1 MSFYKNGIEVDKIVY
16 NDCEKINYF
25 IEEDLSKEKC
35 YDLLILS
42 DKKENSNCINK
53 IHYTEFPKTTEYINS
68 NIKFF
73 SMELSYNN
81 NSYSIELKNNDHDHY
96 IVNNILNKNFFK
108 YYVINK
114 LNVEIKEDNF
124 DYTVSII
131 DHNVNIIEMN
141 STSQLLIKEMD
152 YELICNVADTVEKN
166 SDISSVSSDSSYNSD
181 NSDNSDSSNN
191 SDNSDSSDSSN
202 NSDKYV
208 KINPQD

>member
-1 MSFYKNGIEVDKIVY
+1 MFKHST
-16 NDCEKINYF
+16 C
-25 IEEDLSKEKC
+25 S
-35 YDLLILS
+35 S
-42 DKKENSNCINK
+42 DKARKFLGYKTKTTLKEAVM
-53 IHYTEFPKTTEYINS
+53 KTTEYINS

-73 SMELSYNN
+73 SMVLLYNN
-81 NSYSIELKNNDHDHY
+81 NSYPIELKNNNHDHY
-96 IVNNILNKNFFK
+96 IVNNILNKIFFK
-108 YYVINK
+108 YYVINN

-152 YELICNVADTVEKN
+152 YELICNVVDTVEKN
-166 SDISSVSSDSSYNSD
+166 SDISSVSSDSSDSSD
-181 NSDNSDSSNN
+181 NSNN
-191 SDNSDSSDSSN
+191 SD